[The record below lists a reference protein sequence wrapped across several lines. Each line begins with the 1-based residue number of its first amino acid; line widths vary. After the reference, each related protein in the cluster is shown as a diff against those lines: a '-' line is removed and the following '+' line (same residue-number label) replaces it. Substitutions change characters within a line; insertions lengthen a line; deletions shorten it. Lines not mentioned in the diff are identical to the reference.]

1 MKVVARRGAST
12 GEPTHVVRNAHDLPG
27 MHEAHHAQTVPA
39 VGMAHAAARFARRA
53 LQRGRLTRLNQ
64 LAALAPLIAA
74 SLAGP
79 VRADELTGTLKKIH
93 DDGVVVLGVREASI
107 PFSYFDGKG
116 TVGYSQSIA
125 LQVVDEIRKTLGM
138 PQLKVHEVTV
148 TSSNRTPML
157 LNNQIDLECGSTT
170 HTVERENLAAFSNS
184 FFQYAVRMIVRKSS
198 GITDFPDLAGKAVVT
213 TAGTSDERL
222 LRRLNTDKHLNMRI
236 SSARDHPD
244 AFNALKDDRAV
255 AFVMD
260 EPIVYGF
267 KATDPRPDDFVVT
280 GTPLGYEVYACMFR
294 KGDEPF
300 RNLVNGVIARG
311 QTSGDAERLYRQWFT
326 QPIPPHGINLNFP
339 LSEQNRALFAHP
351 NDRALD

>member
-1 MKVVARRGAST
+1 MKVAARRGAREW
-12 GEPTHVVRNAHDLPG
+12 GA
-27 MHEAHHAQTVPA
+27 AQGTCHTRTVPA
-39 VGMAHAAARFARRA
+39 TRMTRA
-53 LQRGRLTRLNQ
+53 LRVAHSMRCAL
-64 LAALAPLIAA
+64 LASIAFGAA
-74 SLAGP
+74 SLACP
-79 VRADELTGTLKKIH
+79 AHAQELTGTLKKIH

-107 PFSYFDGKG
+107 PFSYFDGQG
-116 TVGYSQSIA
+116 TAGYSQTIA
-125 LQVVDEIRKTLGM
+125 LQIVDEIKKTLGL
-138 PQLKVHEVTV
+138 PQLKVHEITV

-170 HTVERENLAAFSNS
+170 HTVERENVAAFSNS
-184 FFQYAVRMIVRKSS
+184 IFQYAVRMIARKSS
-198 GITDFPDLAGKAVVT
+198 GITDFPDLAGKTVVT

-222 LRRLNTDKHLNMRI
+222 LRRLNTEKHLNMRI
-236 SSARDHPD
+236 TAARDHPE
-244 AFNALKDDRAV
+244 AFAALKDDRAV

-267 KATDPRPDDFVVT
+267 KSTDAHPEDFVVT

-300 RNLVNGVIARG
+300 RTLVNGVIAHG
-311 QTSGDAERLYRQWFT
+311 QTAGDAERLYNQWFT

-339 LSEQNRALFAHP
+339 LSEQNRTLFAHP

>member
-1 MKVVARRGAST
+1 MKVADRHGEGSEGRVRVAR
-12 GEPTHVVRNAHDLPG
+12 NACGSRFPRLLRG
-27 MHEAHHAQTVPA
+27 MHSV
-39 VGMAHAAARFARRA
+39 
-53 LQRGRLTRLNQ
+53 LLT
-64 LAALAPLIAA
+64 LAAWGALAF
-74 SLAGP
+74 AGP
-79 VRADELTGTLKKIH
+79 ARADELTGTLRKIH

-107 PFSYFDGKG
+107 PFSYFDGKR
-116 TVGYSQSIA
+116 TVGYSQAIA
-125 LQVVDEIRKTLGM
+125 MQIVDEIRKTLGM
-138 PQLKVHEVTV
+138 AQLRVHEITV

-170 HTVERENLAAFSNS
+170 HTVERENVAAFSDS
-184 FFQYAVRMIVRKSS
+184 IFQYAVRMITRRNS
-198 GITDFPDLAGKAVVT
+198 GITDFPDLAGKPVVT

-222 LRRLNTDKHLNMRI
+222 LRSLNTDKQLNMRI
-236 SSARDHPD
+236 MSVRDHQD
-244 AFNALKDDRAV
+244 AFNAMKDGHAV

-267 KATDPRPDDFVVT
+267 KATDPHPDDFIVT

-300 RNLVNGVIARG
+300 RALVNRVIVRS

-326 QPIPPHGINLNFP
+326 QPIPPHGINVNFP

-351 NDRALD
+351 NDHALD

>member
-1 MKVVARRGAST
+1 MKVAGRCGEGSEGMVRVARGPRGSAM
-12 GEPTHVVRNAHDLPG
+12 PHLVRG
-27 MHEAHHAQTVPA
+27 MHRVLLALTACGA
-39 VGMAHAAARFARRA
+39 VAF
-53 LQRGRLTRLNQ
+53 
-64 LAALAPLIAA
+64 
-74 SLAGP
+74 AGP
-79 VRADELTGTLKKIH
+79 ARADELTGTLKKIH

-107 PFSYFDGKG
+107 PFSYFDGKR
-116 TVGYSQSIA
+116 TVGYSQAIA
-125 LQVVDEIRKTLGM
+125 MQIVDEIRKTLGM
-138 PQLKVHEVTV
+138 AQLRVHEITV

-170 HTVERENLAAFSNS
+170 HTVERENVAAFSDS
-184 FFQYAVRMIVRKSS
+184 LFQYAVRMITRKNS
-198 GITDFPDLAGKAVVT
+198 GITDFRDLAGKPVVT

-222 LRRLNTDKHLNMRI
+222 LRSLNTEKQLNMRI
-236 SSARDHPD
+236 MSARDHQE
-244 AFNALKDDRAV
+244 AFSAMKDGRAV

-267 KATDPRPDDFVVT
+267 KATDPHPDDFIVT

-300 RNLVNGVIARG
+300 RALVNRVIVRS

-326 QPIPPHGINLNFP
+326 QPIPPRGINVNFP

-351 NDRALD
+351 NDHALD

>member
-1 MKVVARRGAST
+1 MKAAARHGAST
-12 GEPTHVVRNAHDLPG
+12 EGTTHRSRRTHTAS
-27 MHEAHHAQTVPA
+27 
-39 VGMAHAAARFARRA
+39 AACAAYATRFAYRTRCA
-53 LQRGRLTRLNQ
+53 LVA
-64 LAALAPLIAA
+64 LAALGA

-79 VRADELTGTLKKIH
+79 ARAEELTGTLKKIH

-107 PFSYFDGKG
+107 PFSYFDGKR
-116 TVGYSQSIA
+116 TIGYSQTIA
-125 LQVVDEIRKTLGM
+125 LQIVDEIKKTLGM
-138 PQLKVHEVTV
+138 PQVKVHEITV

-170 HTVERENLAAFSNS
+170 HTVERENVAAFSNS
-184 FFQYAVRMIVRKSS
+184 FFQYAVRMITRKST

-236 SSARDHPD
+236 TSTRDHMD

-267 KATDPRPDDFVVT
+267 KATDPHPDDFVVT

-300 RNLVNGVIARG
+300 RDLVNGVISRA
-311 QTSGDAERLYRQWFT
+311 QTSGDAERLYKQWFT
-326 QPIPPHGINLNFP
+326 QPIPPHDINLNFP

-351 NDRALD
+351 NDHALD

>member
-1 MKVVARRGAST
+1 MKVAACRGASA
-12 GEPTHVVRNAHDLPG
+12 GG
-27 MHEAHHAQTVPA
+27 S
-39 VGMAHAAARFARRA
+39 ARGARRA
-53 LQRGRLTRLNQ
+53 CTIPAPYITHAPRIAQSVRCALVALVAFGA
-64 LAALAPLIAA
+64 AALACPAH
-74 SLAGP
+74 
-79 VRADELTGTLKKIH
+79 ADELSGTLKKIH

-107 PFSYFDGKG
+107 PFSYFDGKH
-116 TVGYSQSIA
+116 TVGYSQTIA
-125 LQVVDEIRKTLGM
+125 LQIVDEIKKTLAL
-138 PQLKVHEVTV
+138 PQLKVHEITV

-170 HTVERENLAAFSNS
+170 HTVERENVAAFSDS
-184 FFQYAVRMIVRKSS
+184 FFQYAVRMLARKNS
-198 GITDFPDLAGKAVVT
+198 GITDFPDLAGKTVVT

-222 LRRLNTDKHLNMRI
+222 LRRLNTEKHLNMRI
-236 SSARDHPD
+236 TSARDHPE
-244 AFNALKDDRAV
+244 AFAALKEDRAV

-267 KATDPRPDDFVVT
+267 KSTDAHPEDFVVT

-300 RNLVNGVIARG
+300 RTLVNGVIARG
-311 QTSGDAERLYRQWFT
+311 QTAGDAERLYNQWFT
-326 QPIPPHGINLNFP
+326 QPIPPQGINLNFP

>member
-1 MKVVARRGAST
+1 MKVAARCGTSTGGTAHGSRRARRSRGLGAAST
-12 GEPTHVVRNAHDLPG
+12 SASTSASATHAS
-27 MHEAHHAQTVPA
+27 
-39 VGMAHAAARFARRA
+39 RFAAHVAYRSRCA
-53 LQRGRLTRLNQ
+53 LL
-64 LAALAPLIAA
+64 ALATFGAA
-74 SLAGP
+74 SLVDPA
-79 VRADELTGTLKKIH
+79 RADELTGTLKKIH

-107 PFSYFDGKG
+107 PFSYFDGKR
-116 TVGYSQSIA
+116 TVGYSQTIA
-125 LQVVDEIRKTLGM
+125 LQVVDEIKKTLGM
-138 PQLKVHEVTV
+138 PQLKIHEITV

-170 HTVERENLAAFSNS
+170 HTMERESVAAFSDS
-184 FFQYAVRMIVRKSS
+184 FFQYAVRMITRKNS
-198 GITDFPDLAGKAVVT
+198 GITDFADLAGKPVVT

-236 SSARDHPD
+236 TSARDHQE
-244 AFNALKDDRAV
+244 AFTMLKDDHAV

-267 KATDPRPDDFVVT
+267 KSTDPRPDDFVVT

-300 RNLVNGVIARG
+300 RDLVNGVIAHS

-326 QPIPPHGINLNFP
+326 QPIPPHDINLNFP

>member
-1 MKVVARRGAST
+1 MHGVLVA
-12 GEPTHVVRNAHDLPG
+12 
-27 MHEAHHAQTVPA
+27 
-39 VGMAHAAARFARRA
+39 
-53 LQRGRLTRLNQ
+53 
-64 LAALAPLIAA
+64 LAACGALA
-74 SLAGP
+74 LATP
-79 VRADELTGTLKKIH
+79 ARADELTGTLRKIH

-107 PFSYFDGKG
+107 PFSYFDGKR
-116 TVGYSQSIA
+116 TVGYSQAIA
-125 LQVVDEIRKTLGM
+125 MQIVDEIRKTLGM
-138 PQLKVHEVTV
+138 PQLQVHEVTV

-157 LNNQIDLECGSTT
+157 MNNQIDLECGSTT
-170 HTVERENLAAFSNS
+170 HTVEREKVAAFSNS
-184 FFQYAVRMIVRKSS
+184 FFQYAVRMIARKSS
-198 GITDFPDLAGKAVVT
+198 GITDFPDLAGKPVVT

-222 LRRLNTDKHLNMRI
+222 LRSLNTDKQLNMRI
-236 SSARDHPD
+236 MSARDHQE
-244 AFNALKDDRAV
+244 AFNAMKDGHAV

-267 KATDPRPDDFVVT
+267 KATDPHPDDFIVT

-300 RNLVNGVIARG
+300 RALVNRVIAHS

-326 QPIPPHGINLNFP
+326 QPIPPYGINVDYP

>member
-1 MKVVARRGAST
+1 MPHLVRGMHRVLLALAACGVVA
-12 GEPTHVVRNAHDLPG
+12 
-27 MHEAHHAQTVPA
+27 
-39 VGMAHAAARFARRA
+39 F
-53 LQRGRLTRLNQ
+53 
-64 LAALAPLIAA
+64 
-74 SLAGP
+74 AGP
-79 VRADELTGTLKKIH
+79 ARADELTGTLRKIH

-107 PFSYFDGKG
+107 PFSYFDGKR
-116 TVGYSQSIA
+116 TVGYSQAIA
-125 LQVVDEIRKTLGM
+125 MQIVDEIRKTLGM
-138 PQLKVHEVTV
+138 PQLRVHEITV

-170 HTVERENLAAFSNS
+170 HTVERENVAAFSDS
-184 FFQYAVRMIVRKSS
+184 FFQYAVRMITRKNS
-198 GITDFPDLAGKAVVT
+198 GVTDFPDLAGKPVVT

-222 LRRLNTDKHLNMRI
+222 LRSLNTEKQLNMRI
-236 SSARDHPD
+236 MSVRDHQE
-244 AFNALKDDRAV
+244 AFNAMKDGRAV

-267 KATDPRPDDFVVT
+267 KATDPHPDDFIVT

-300 RNLVNGVIARG
+300 RALVNRVIVRS

-326 QPIPPHGINLNFP
+326 QPIPPRGINVHFP

-351 NDRALD
+351 NDHALD

>member
-1 MKVVARRGAST
+1 MKVAGRCGEGSEGMVRGGRAPRGS
-12 GEPTHVVRNAHDLPG
+12 GMPHLVRG
-27 MHEAHHAQTVPA
+27 MHRVLLA
-39 VGMAHAAARFARRA
+39 
-53 LQRGRLTRLNQ
+53 
-64 LAALAPLIAA
+64 LAACGVFAF
-74 SLAGP
+74 AGP
-79 VRADELTGTLKKIH
+79 ARADELTGTLRKIH

-107 PFSYFDGKG
+107 PFSYFDGKR
-116 TVGYSQSIA
+116 TVGYSQAIA
-125 LQVVDEIRKTLGM
+125 MQIVDEIRKTLGIA
-138 PQLKVHEVTV
+138 QLRVHEITV

-170 HTVERENLAAFSNS
+170 HTVERENVAAFSDS
-184 FFQYAVRMIVRKSS
+184 FFQYAVRMITRKNS
-198 GITDFPDLAGKAVVT
+198 GITDFPDLAGKPVVT

-222 LRRLNTDKHLNMRI
+222 LRSLNTEKQLNMRI
-236 SSARDHPD
+236 MSVRDHQE
-244 AFNALKDDRAV
+244 AFNAMKDGRAV

-267 KATDPRPDDFVVT
+267 KATDPHPDDFIVT

-300 RNLVNGVIARG
+300 RALVNRVIVRS

-326 QPIPPHGINLNFP
+326 QPIPPRGINVNFP

-351 NDRALD
+351 NDHALD

>member
-1 MKVVARRGAST
+1 
-12 GEPTHVVRNAHDLPG
+12 
-27 MHEAHHAQTVPA
+27 MHRVLLA
-39 VGMAHAAARFARRA
+39 
-53 LQRGRLTRLNQ
+53 
-64 LAALAPLIAA
+64 LAACGVFAF
-74 SLAGP
+74 AGP
-79 VRADELTGTLKKIH
+79 ARADELTGTLRKIH

-107 PFSYFDGKG
+107 PFSYFDGKR
-116 TVGYSQSIA
+116 TVGYSQAIA
-125 LQVVDEIRKTLGM
+125 MQIIDEIRKTLGIA
-138 PQLKVHEVTV
+138 QLRVHEITV

-170 HTVERENLAAFSNS
+170 HTVERENVAAFSDS
-184 FFQYAVRMIVRKSS
+184 FFQYAVRMITRKNS
-198 GITDFPDLAGKAVVT
+198 GITDFPDLAGKPVVT

-222 LRRLNTDKHLNMRI
+222 LRSLNTEKQLNMRI
-236 SSARDHPD
+236 MSVRDHQE
-244 AFNALKDDRAV
+244 AFNAMKDGRAV

-267 KATDPRPDDFVVT
+267 KATDPHPDDFIVT

-300 RNLVNGVIARG
+300 RALVNRVIVRS

-326 QPIPPHGINLNFP
+326 QPIPPRGINVNFP

-351 NDRALD
+351 NDHALD

>member
-1 MKVVARRGAST
+1 MKVAGRCGEGSEGMVRGGRGPRGS
-12 GEPTHVVRNAHDLPG
+12 GMSHLVRG
-27 MHEAHHAQTVPA
+27 MHRVLLA
-39 VGMAHAAARFARRA
+39 
-53 LQRGRLTRLNQ
+53 
-64 LAALAPLIAA
+64 LAACGVVAF
-74 SLAGP
+74 AGP
-79 VRADELTGTLKKIH
+79 ARADELTGTLRKIH

-107 PFSYFDGKG
+107 PFSYFDGKR
-116 TVGYSQSIA
+116 TVGYSQAIA
-125 LQVVDEIRKTLGM
+125 MQIVDEIRKTLGM
-138 PQLKVHEVTV
+138 PQLRVHEITV

-170 HTVERENLAAFSNS
+170 HTVERENVAAFSDS
-184 FFQYAVRMIVRKSS
+184 FFQYAVRMITRKNS
-198 GITDFPDLAGKAVVT
+198 GITDFPDLAGKPVVT

-222 LRRLNTDKHLNMRI
+222 LRSLNTEKQLNMRI
-236 SSARDHPD
+236 MSVRDHQE
-244 AFNALKDDRAV
+244 AFNAMKDGRAV

-267 KATDPRPDDFVVT
+267 KATDPHPDDFIVT

-300 RNLVNGVIARG
+300 RALVNRVIVRS

-326 QPIPPHGINLNFP
+326 QPIPPRGINVHFP

-351 NDRALD
+351 NDHALD

>member
-1 MKVVARRGAST
+1 MQRVLLALAACGVVA
-12 GEPTHVVRNAHDLPG
+12 
-27 MHEAHHAQTVPA
+27 
-39 VGMAHAAARFARRA
+39 F
-53 LQRGRLTRLNQ
+53 
-64 LAALAPLIAA
+64 
-74 SLAGP
+74 AGP
-79 VRADELTGTLKKIH
+79 ARADELTGTLRKIH

-107 PFSYFDGKG
+107 PFSYFDGKR
-116 TVGYSQSIA
+116 TVGYSQTIA
-125 LQVVDEIRKTLGM
+125 LQIVDEIRKTLGM
-138 PQLKVHEVTV
+138 PQLRVHEVTV

-170 HTVERENLAAFSNS
+170 HTVERENVAAFSDS
-184 FFQYAVRMIVRKSS
+184 FFQYAVRMITRKNS
-198 GITDFPDLAGKAVVT
+198 GITDFADLAGKPVVT

-222 LRRLNTDKHLNMRI
+222 LRSLNTDKQLNMRI
-236 SSARDHPD
+236 MSVRDHQD
-244 AFNALKDDRAV
+244 AFNAMKDGHAV

-267 KATDPRPDDFVVT
+267 KATDPHPDDFIVT

-300 RNLVNGVIARG
+300 RALVNRVISRS
-311 QTSGDAERLYRQWFT
+311 QTSGDAERLYQQWFT
-326 QPIPPHGINLNFP
+326 QPIPPHGINVNYP